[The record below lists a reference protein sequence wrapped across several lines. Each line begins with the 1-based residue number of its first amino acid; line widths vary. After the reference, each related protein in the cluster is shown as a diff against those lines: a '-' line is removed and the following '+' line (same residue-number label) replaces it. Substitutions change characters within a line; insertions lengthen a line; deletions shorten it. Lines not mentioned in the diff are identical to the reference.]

1 MINLANKIIVVGGV
15 AGGASIAARVRRL
28 DENADIKMFEKGPN
42 ISFSNCSLP
51 YYLGNVIEDIND
63 LYVISSEKFHNQNN
77 VNVFTNCEVIDVDYK
92 NHEALVKDLLQKKI
106 KKYKY
111 DYLFL
116 SPGAYPIIPENIVG
130 VNKSKVFTIRNVEDV
145 KQITSYCNKKQVHNI
160 AVIGGGYI
168 GLETAENLKLAGY
181 KVSLIEEQN
190 QVLSNNIDYDFAQ
203 IVQKELLDNDVNV
216 ILNDRLQKITD
227 EEIILSSG
235 KQIQNDLVIMA
246 VGIKPNTQLARK
258 IGINLNK
265 NGAIKVDANYETNLK
280 DIYAVGDAIEVVNG
294 ITQEPMQLSL
304 AWPAQIEARRA
315 VDHIYHKDIYDHNF
329 IGASVIHLFQ
339 QNIATVGLTECQLKN
354 RQIDYETITVVVPYR
369 LKIMPHSNPVDLKIL
384 FSVPEGKI
392 LGAQAIGVDA
402 VDRYIDV
409 ISTLI
414 KQNCNIY
421 DAANAELCYSP
432 WVSCAKNGIN
442 MAGLA
447 GSNLLNHEYQK
458 VSPLCL
464 RKILQ
469 QEEALIIDCREE
481 DEFKTK
487 GHVINTVNIPLS
499 EFRKRLEE
507 IPKNKNIYIY
517 CASGH
522 RSYFMTKALMNLGYT
537 QVFNLGSFIEICQ
550 LEYFQD
556 QITHRK
562 PIVTKY
568 CFDLH

>member
-51 YYLGNVIEDIND
+51 YYLGNVIEDVND

-77 VNVFTNCEVIDVDYK
+77 VNVFTNCEVIDVDHK
-92 NHEALVKDLLQKKI
+92 NHEILVKDFLQKKI

-402 VDRYIDV
+402 VD
-409 ISTLI
+409 
-414 KQNCNIY
+414 
-421 DAANAELCYSP
+421 
-432 WVSCAKNGIN
+432 
-442 MAGLA
+442 
-447 GSNLLNHEYQK
+447 
-458 VSPLCL
+458 PL
-464 RKILQ
+464 
-469 QEEALIIDCREE
+469 
-481 DEFKTK
+481 
-487 GHVINTVNIPLS
+487 
-499 EFRKRLEE
+499 
-507 IPKNKNIYIY
+507 Y
-517 CASGH
+517 
-522 RSYFMTKALMNLGYT
+522 
-537 QVFNLGSFIEICQ
+537 
-550 LEYFQD
+550 
-556 QITHRK
+556 
-562 PIVTKY
+562 
-568 CFDLH
+568 